1 MPFTLLHSFV
11 LLAFA
16 VSGFASAEDCAPP
29 AIVLNA
35 LDRDGG
41 VASGLR
47 PTDLSIEAGG
57 KPIPIKSITLDRNP
71 RRVLLMLD
79 TSGSM
84 SAGSKRNPWGMTL
97 ATASFAVDAIP
108 DSSTAALAIFA
119 RDVRRESPDFESRD
133 AMAQRVL
140 SLQARAPSGQ
150 TALYRSLERVLDD
163 SAELRFGDV
172 IYLVTDGGNN
182 EGNATRSDA
191 ARKLVARGIR
201 VFVFLV
207 ESDLPFLTPEEI
219 DGQSEIQGLAESTGG
234 ALIKISSAQLTQSQ
248 REPLRRLGRQV
259 ADEAAAFYRLDLG
272 TSPPR
277 KPTRVKAKIIDPER
291 SRNIQTITYSHE
303 ILACGH

>member
-1 MPFTLLHSFV
+1 MPVSLYSLFLV
-11 LLAFA
+11 AFA
-16 VSGFASAEDCAPP
+16 MHGFASAEECAPP

-47 PTDLSIEAGG
+47 PSDLSIEVGG
-57 KPIPIKSITLDRNP
+57 KPIPINSITLDRDP
-71 RRVLLMLD
+71 RRILLMLD

-84 SAGSKRNPWGMTL
+84 SAHSTRNAWGTTL
-97 ATASFAVDAIP
+97 ATASFAVEAIP

-119 RDVRRESPDFESRD
+119 REVHRESPDFESRD
-133 AMAQRVL
+133 AVAQRVL
-140 SLQARAPSGQ
+140 NLKVREPYGA
-150 TALYRSLERVLDD
+150 TALYRSLERALDD
-163 SAELRFGDV
+163 STELRFGDI

-191 ARKLVARGIR
+191 ARKLIARGIR

-207 ESDLPFLTPEEI
+207 ESDQPLTPEESA
-219 DGQSEIQGLAESTGG
+219 GQAEIQGLAESTGG
-234 ALIKISSAQLTQSQ
+234 AFMKISPTQLTQSQ

-259 ADEAAAFYRLDLG
+259 VAEAAAFYRLDLD

-277 KPTRVKAKIIDPER
+277 KPRHVKAKIVDPER
-291 SRNIQTITYSHE
+291 SRNIQAITYFRE